1 MPQTTTLA
9 SARVTAAD
17 DIITVTYTK
26 FADSPS
32 MIFVRW
38 PRDVSV
44 TTPNRLP
51 AVAAAVN
58 AVLAEA
64 VGKLAAIRATER

>member
-17 DIITVTYTK
+17 DIITVTYTE

-51 AVAAAVN
+51 VLAAAVN
-58 AVLAEA
+58 AVLTEA
-64 VGKLAAIRATER
+64 VGRLASIRTDQ

>member
-1 MPQTTTLA
+1 
-9 SARVTAAD
+9 
-17 DIITVTYTK
+17 
-26 FADSPS
+26 